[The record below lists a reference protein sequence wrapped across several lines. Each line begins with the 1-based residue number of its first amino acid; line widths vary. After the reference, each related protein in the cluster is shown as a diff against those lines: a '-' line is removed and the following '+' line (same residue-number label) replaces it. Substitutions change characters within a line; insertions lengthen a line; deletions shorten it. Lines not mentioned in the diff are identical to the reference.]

1 MFCTK
6 CGKELYDGDKFCAHC
21 GAAVREPKLAKYDD
35 VVFNPPFKIE
45 ADRRTEEILKT
56 TEATKPVSKEKGT
69 VSFDWNLDGFP
80 AAQPRKTEEVD
91 FNWDSVIEKRNN
103 ARGIAVEK
111 VRPEPAFEP
120 EPSSEPEFAF
130 EPEPEVKD
138 TALTEAGPENHE
150 QPISIEELEK
160 ELFGSMDGNTADE
173 KDMEPTII
181 AGLAGTEG
189 RGGEPYISPRTGD
202 ERFYTYNQKFDAFQ
216 ELLDK
221 ERERL
226 KKLED
231 SYNHDK
237 DALDYTW
244 VGEVF
249 PELNKTVTHV
259 RESREPEIAPEIEPE
274 ISSEALQESAEHDQ
288 PEKHEQP
295 LSKEP
300 DITDT
305 PETEQKPDPP
315 ELVSVAAPAA
325 TMVIDLSGT
334 GTAREKS
341 DTKAD
346 NKAETKSDA
355 EESPSKTKLRYSD
368 IFPRGMVNDDGTGSA
383 DSAEAEQ
390 KIKTEGNS
398 PESIY
403 DDLDDEGGS
412 DKKHTFAKVIIAIL
426 IILIVI
432 EGGILAIKFIAPDSK
447 ISLWTNDMMLKV
459 VDIFA
464 GNDGEEPEE
473 APLPSAN
480 GEKEVYMADLVEQ
493 ASEDVKTIGEVAF
506 SPDLKYSILAD
517 YSFEEISR
525 AESFVDADWL
535 EAEDGAPITYG
546 QKLTEALVKHYDS
559 WQEANSDKSLVG
571 INKLEIGE
579 IRTGKEG
586 FYALCRVSYAGEDG
600 KDVIKYQTVYLR
612 ISGDTM
618 TINEIKEDKL

>member
-56 TEATKPVSKEKGT
+56 TEATKPVSKEKET

-130 EPEPEVKD
+130 EPDPEVKD

-237 DALDYTW
+237 EALDYTW

-249 PELNKTVTHV
+249 PKPEQ
-259 RESREPEIAPEIEPE
+259 EPELPDRPKPEQEPE
-274 ISSEALQESAEHDQ
+274 L
-288 PEKHEQP
+288 P
-295 LSKEP
+295 
-300 DITDT
+300 DT
-305 PETEQKPDPP
+305 PKLEQEPELPDTPKPEPETVQKPDPP
-315 ELVSVAAPAA
+315 ELVSVAAPAV

-383 DSAEAEQ
+383 NSAEAGQE
-390 KIKTEGNS
+390 IK
-398 PESIY
+398 PEKKSLGGIY
-403 DDLDDEGGS
+403 DDPDDEEEAE
-412 DKKHTFAKVIIAIL
+412 KKHTFAKVIIAIL

-579 IRTGKEG
+579 IRTGKDG

-612 ISGDTM
+612 ISGDAM